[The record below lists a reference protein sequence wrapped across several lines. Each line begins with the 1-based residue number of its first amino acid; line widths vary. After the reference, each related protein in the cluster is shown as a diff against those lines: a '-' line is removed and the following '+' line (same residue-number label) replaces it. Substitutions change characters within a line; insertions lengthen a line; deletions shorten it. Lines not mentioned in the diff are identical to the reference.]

1 MHKYSILFL
10 IAALA
15 SASVLIDNGDFEQ
28 ELSVGWDQAVSGTN
42 TSILRGTTY
51 DPDPDYEAYVYKGT
65 GDGYSKLFQSA
76 YIPTTDLDFS
86 VSLKLDASS
95 NSTTCWAGA
104 AFVITY
110 IDATGNTLGETMIC
124 KASAATT
131 WANSATRHLI
141 VVADANWHDYAF
153 NINTEL
159 SELPGITPADI
170 ARIEVSLLG
179 FADSG

>member
-1 MHKYSILFL
+1 MHRYLLLILL
-10 IAALA
+10 ATAAG
-15 SASVLIDNGDFEQ
+15 ASVLIDNGNFEQ
-28 ELSVGWDQAVSGTN
+28 DLTVGWSEAVSGTN
-42 TSILRGTTY
+42 TSILRGTSY

-65 GDGYSKLFQSA
+65 GDGYAKLFQST

-86 VSLKLDASS
+86 VSAKVDASS

-110 IDATGNTLGETMIC
+110 MNVTGDVLGETMIC
-124 KASAATT
+124 RSTSAST
-131 WANSATRHLI
+131 WANSSTRHLI

-153 NINTEL
+153 NINSEL
-159 SELPGITPADI
+159 ANLPGISTADV
-170 ARIEVSLLG
+170 ARIEVSLYG